1 MNTHDDLSTA
11 PEDRLREDERTGRQL
26 LPTLEQAMPTRR
38 GERAMS
44 DLERSE
50 WARLLGRL
58 ADKYGAE
65 RVVRYIRQGLSSG
78 LFQRIRAPKDF
89 GNFVAEVA
97 VDPSE
102 RGWQPS
108 RNTGRMGMAID
119 RAEQHRSQSGQWPD
133 EVRFKV
139 MSECYADLTT
149 AAMPPDTPDDQHETA
164 KRSAKAKAWY
174 EMNRVWGKPEV
185 EQWAEWRKAITAE
198 VQNRQDWQHMRIGG
212 QQ

>member
-1 MNTHDDLSTA
+1 MNTHDGSLQTPDDYA
-11 PEDRLREDERTGRQL
+11 EQDEERGKRI
-26 LPTLEQAMPTRR
+26 LPTLLQAMPTRR

-58 ADKYGAE
+58 ADKYGAD

-102 RGWQPS
+102 RGWQPT
-108 RNTGRMGMAID
+108 RNTGRMGIAID
-119 RAEQHRSQSGQWPD
+119 RAEQHHKHSGQWPD
-133 EVRFKV
+133 EVRHKV

-149 AAMPPDTPDDQHETA
+149 AAMPPDTTDEQHESA
-164 KRSAKAKAWY
+164 KRSAKVKAWY
-174 EMNRVWGKPEV
+174 EMNRVWGKPAV
-185 EQWAEWRKAITAE
+185 DDWAEWRKAITAE

-212 QQ
+212 EQ

>member
-1 MNTHDDLSTA
+1 MNTQSGSLPT
-11 PEDRLREDERTGRQL
+11 PDEQAVADEERGRRL

-38 GERAMS
+38 GDRAMS

-50 WARLLGRL
+50 WSRLLGRL
-58 ADKYGAE
+58 AEKYGAD
-65 RVVRYIRQGLSSG
+65 RVVRYIRQGLSDG

-102 RGWQPS
+102 RGWQPT
-108 RNTGRMGMAID
+108 RNTGRMAMAID

-149 AAMPPDTPDDQHETA
+149 AALHPDTPDDQHETA
-164 KRSAKAKAWY
+164 KRSAKVKAWH

-212 QQ
+212 EQ